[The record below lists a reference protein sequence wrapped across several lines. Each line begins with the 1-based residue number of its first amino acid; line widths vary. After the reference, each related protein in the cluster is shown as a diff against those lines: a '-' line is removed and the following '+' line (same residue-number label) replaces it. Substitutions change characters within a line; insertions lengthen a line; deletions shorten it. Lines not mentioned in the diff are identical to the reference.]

1 MQLEEEE
8 EEEEEQKQFLA
19 KLLDAF
25 AKQNSAL
32 YDAKMKA
39 FSSLP
44 SDAFIASAN
53 PLQRLQRV
61 ETCEPRCRGD
71 FDAAEFGLLP
81 QFFSSKR
88 IKTGTVFSWGKR
100 SGENAGE
107 FLEHFV
113 EFYVQDE
120 DEKTIQEEAC

>member
-1 MQLEEEE
+1 MKILTRKTVQLEEEEE

-44 SDAFIASAN
+44 ATRSSH
-53 PLQRLQRV
+53 
-61 ETCEPRCRGD
+61 PRILCNACRGSRRANRGAGAS
-71 FDAAEFGLLP
+71 FDAPAGLVYFL
-81 QFFSSKR
+81 SSSQTKR
-88 IKTGTVFSWGKR
+88 IQTGTV
-100 SGENAGE
+100 
-107 FLEHFV
+107 L
-113 EFYVQDE
+113 
-120 DEKTIQEEAC
+120 KTG